1 MEKNKKFI
9 ISLWVY
15 IVLFYAF
22 WASYTLLLVP
32 FFRQVFVSEWTNE
45 IIDAVIKNLTW
56 TLPALL
62 LAGIFRNEL
71 FSGLKE
77 MYTFKK
83 SDAKYLLLLIP
94 ITAVVIGG
102 QLIKKHG
109 LSISPNFKYASI
121 ISVVFVGIME
131 ESVFRGLFL
140 NAALKNADTKAKTVL
155 AVAVNSLAFLVI
167 HFPIWL
173 IDGVFIFSFTSLSFI
188 TIILLSIVFSYC
200 FIKTKSLWV
209 SIIIHSLYD
218 LLVILLV

>member
-77 MYTFKK
+77 MFTFKK

-109 LSISPNFKYASI
+109 LSISPDFKYASI

-167 HFPIWL
+167 HFPIWYRTGAL
-173 IDGVFIFSFTSLSFI
+173 ADNLLSGSFI
-188 TIILLSIVFSYC
+188 TVIILSIIFSYVFS
-200 FIKTKSLWV
+200 KTKG
-209 SIIIHSLYD
+209 I
-218 LLVILLV
+218 VIPAALHMCWDILCVMQ